1 MRAIEPL
8 LFRDGRRPLP
18 DMNDAATQSTI
29 HAAAARMT
37 LAAAFLCAVML
48 PSGGCRVF
56 RGHKVSEEGIAAAR
70 QLSLQGIDAQQ
81 RGQWDRAE
89 MLFAAAILKCP
100 SDERARCGYAEA
112 LWQRGQC
119 DKAISHMEDAT
130 RLSGHDP
137 ERLVRLGQMYLAR
150 GNLKGAGRQADA
162 AIAAHP
168 QLAAAWALR
177 GQVLQA
183 QGNRSEALA
192 SFHRALSYQAS
203 YPDVQLAIANIY
215 AAENRPE
222 RALATLQ
229 SLEASYPRGQAPTAV
244 LVGEAL
250 ALRAL
255 SRHVDAARLLA
266 DAVRQTNPSADLLY
280 ELARTQALAGETGL
294 ARQTAL
300 AGLDCQPQHVA
311 CAALLQELG
320 AGPSVTT
327 ASAIGVAAAPRSTRI
342 PSH

>member
-1 MRAIEPL
+1 MDHAPTRPRYYRLRPPHLVTVSAL
-8 LFRDGRRPLP
+8 LAVLLAP
-18 DMNDAATQSTI
+18 DA
-29 HAAAARMT
+29 
-37 LAAAFLCAVML
+37 
-48 PSGGCRVF
+48 GCRVF
-56 RGHKVSEEGIAAAR
+56 RGHKVSDEGIAAAR
-70 QLSLQGIDAQQ
+70 QLSLQGLDAQQ

-100 SDERARCGYAEA
+100 SDERARCGYAES

-119 DKAISHMEDAT
+119 DKAISHMEEAT

-137 ERLVRLGQMYLAR
+137 ERLVRLGHMYLAR
-150 GNLKGAGRQADA
+150 GNLAGAAKQADA
-162 AIAAHP
+162 AVAVNP

-183 QGNRSEALA
+183 QGHRGEALA

-203 YPDVQLAIANIY
+203 YPEVQLAIADIY

-229 SLEASYPRGQAPTAV
+229 SLEANYPRGQAPTAV

-255 SRHVDAARLLA
+255 SRHGDAARLLA
-266 DAVRQTNPSADLLY
+266 DAIRQTNPSADLLY

-320 AGPSVTT
+320 AGSSVTP
-327 ASAIGVAAAPRSTRI
+327 ASAIGVASAPRPMSLPRR
-342 PSH
+342 